1 MTPFEEFY
9 HGVRELADSDVSRNL
24 RQFFSDHP
32 IYGPL
37 ERLHNATSDVRAQYG
52 KEGPATSWNQPCR
65 SAGSTFSGSTHSNF
79 SRPSTPSHNNGGLH
93 PNWPHTPPSSRP
105 GSYSGLHEISKL
117 QAENQSLRD
126 ENRSLKNENES
137 IKDAIAATNRS
148 NLELETL
155 IAQHETTIE
164 RVRSRCAALYL
175 QTKQYGSAASDYE
188 QLASLKKNQRD
199 AKAILRDEEGSRA
212 AEDGEVCYTFQ
223 QAKALA
229 SGELHE
235 QADRIFRVV
244 LAAKHKLGSQRAM
257 SVDLRDVQ
265 TQLCDSL
272 DRQNKRS
279 EAKKLYLE
287 AAAPLQLG
295 ALERRSREDC
305 TWVLRNA
312 ISYAHIVVK
321 ERDYDQARPWLK
333 LIWSNRYRATQQ
345 GLRVIETRMLDV
357 LSILESR
364 ADSRQQ
370 MKLLE
375 TVCSGNQGVMSAQVL
390 VCYSKFGMIH
400 YDNGKSKIGDA
411 AHQDY
416 ASAVTCLQQAW
427 SRRQQLDTNAS
438 RSTGWT
444 LALSLLHLD
453 QYENARDVLQELEQN
468 TTNNTRGSHPSKDQ
482 TMALLAYTQ
491 LKLRDFAG
499 AETTAATVYNNC
511 GVNNISTAS
520 TIDLSA
526 HHADTLILACSKQKT
541 REKFEV
547 AEKVWNAIQVSAKDT
562 LREVSG
568 RTQLTQH
575 ISSATVL
582 ADEWQA
588 LARRRGPNVEPT
600 SAKRIREGIR
610 KMKALMK

>member
-37 ERLHNATSDVRAQYG
+37 DKLHNATENVRARYG

-65 SAGSTFSGSTHSNF
+65 SAGSTFSGSTHSNS

-105 GSYSGLHEISKL
+105 GSYNGLNEISKL
-117 QAENQSLRD
+117 QAENQSLKD
-126 ENRSLKNENES
+126 ENRSIKNENES
-137 IKDAIAATNRS
+137 IKDAIATTNKS

-175 QTKQYGSAASDYE
+175 RTKQYGSAASDYE
-188 QLASLKKNQRD
+188 QLVSLKKGQKNAR
-199 AKAILRDEEGSRA
+199 ARLRDEEGRRA
-212 AEDGEVCYTFQ
+212 AEDGEVCYTFE

-229 SGELHE
+229 SGEQYE
-235 QADRIFRVV
+235 QADRIFRVI
-244 LAAKHKLGSQRAM
+244 LAAKHRLGSQRAI

-272 DRQNKRS
+272 CRQDKRS
-279 EAKKLYLE
+279 EAKVLYLD

-295 ALERRSREDC
+295 ALERKSREDS

-312 ISYAHIVVK
+312 TNYAHVLVK
-321 ERDYDQARPWLK
+321 ERDYNQARPWLR
-333 LIWSNRYRATQQ
+333 LIWSNRYRATEQ
-345 GLRVIETRMLDV
+345 GLHDIETGMLNV

-364 ADSRQQ
+364 VDSKQQ
-370 MKLLE
+370 LKLLE
-375 TVCSGNQGVMSAQVL
+375 TVCSGNQGAMSAPVL
-390 VCYSKFGMIH
+390 LCHAKLGMIH
-400 YDNGKSKIGDA
+400 YNRGKSNTDDV

-416 ASAVTCLQQAW
+416 TNAVTYLQQAW
-427 SRRQQLDTNAS
+427 IPRQQLDVNAS

-453 QYENARDVLQELEQN
+453 QCENARDVLQELKHT
-468 TTNNTRGSHPSKDQ
+468 TTNNARGGHPSKDQ
-482 TMALLAYTQ
+482 TMALLAYAQ
-491 LKLRDFAG
+491 FKLRDFDS
-499 AETTAATVYNNC
+499 AEITAATVYKNC
-511 GVNNISTAS
+511 GVNDISTAS
-520 TIDLSA
+520 TMDLSA

-541 REKFEV
+541 REKFQA
-547 AEKVWNAIQVSAKDT
+547 AEAVWDAIQASAKDT
-562 LREVSG
+562 LREVNG
-568 RTQLTQH
+568 RAQLTQH
-575 ISSATVL
+575 VLSATTL

-588 LARRRGPNVEPT
+588 LANRQGARAV
-600 SAKRIREGIR
+600 SAKRVREGIR
-610 KMKALMK
+610 KMKVLMK